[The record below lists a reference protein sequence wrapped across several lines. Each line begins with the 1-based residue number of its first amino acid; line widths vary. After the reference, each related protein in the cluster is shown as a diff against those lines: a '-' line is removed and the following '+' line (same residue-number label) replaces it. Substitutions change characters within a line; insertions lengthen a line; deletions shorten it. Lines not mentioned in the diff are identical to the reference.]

1 MEEMIMLLKASRQ
14 QYADRLLLVQRHTEE
29 TQRWLSNMADQFEWI
44 GRLFRDGRRPGDIFS
59 MTAMTSQ
66 QQMNDG
72 LGPGRGVIVTLLDSA
87 PIRISVPAELLL
99 EDPAFI
105 QRDVL

>member
-1 MEEMIMLLKASRQ
+1 MFAGLLCDVEMRFDLLALQ
-14 QYADRLLLVQRHTEE
+14 
-29 TQRWLSNMADQFEWI
+29 
-44 GRLFRDGRRPGDIFS
+44 
-59 MTAMTSQ
+59 MTSQ

-105 QRDVL
+105 QRVVQESLTGFKQQITSPELGSGAANPTS